1 MRKLRFLQLFEAFSS
16 KMLEN
21 NGEAEWDKIIEDV
34 FYDNYVKGNP
44 DKFLTALET
53 VLKEKGYRKPYKP
66 LNIDNFGQGL
76 DVKRIIRNS
85 IAINS
90 RSADRKWRNADRI
103 IQDTL
108 INKFFNGDE
117 VAAGK
122 AYQDWIKSTRDLYK
136 KTNSDGSDLILFK
149 TVDDF
154 PIWTPEEDI
163 VEEPMGM
170 FYLSH
175 VFGGKYYEDYTKR
188 EQKDKSNKDFR
199 EMMGKGMHRDICP
212 SCSSNGNMKWIKS
225 EDDYPK
231 GMWDKTEMCSR
242 CNPSGEPIK
251 MSAHS
256 EYSVRCPICDEKEC
270 KCSYDKL
277 KDVVDHYLEY
287 EDYKSIANMKTY
299 PFFQSFFDKYSKTK
313 NID

>member
-21 NGEAEWDKIIEDV
+21 NGEPEWDKIIEDV

-44 DKFLTALET
+44 DKFLTALEK
-53 VLKEKGYRKPYKP
+53 VLEEKGYRKPNTP
-66 LNIDNFGQGL
+66 LKIDNFGQGL
-76 DVKRIIRNS
+76 DIKRIIRNS

-90 RSADRKWRNADRI
+90 RSADRKWRGADRI

-108 INKFFNGDE
+108 INKFFNGDV

-122 AYQDWIKSTRDLYK
+122 AYQDWIKKTRDLYK

-175 VFGGKYYEDYTKR
+175 VFGGKYYEDYAKR
-188 EQKDKSNKDFR
+188 DQKDKTTKDSR
-199 EMMGKGMHRDICP
+199 EMTGKGMRRDQCP
-212 SCSSNGNMKWIKS
+212 RCFSNGNMKWIKS
-225 EDDYPK
+225 EEDYPK
-231 GMWDKTEMCSR
+231 GMWDKKEMCSR

-251 MSAHS
+251 MPAHS
-256 EYSVRCPICDEKEC
+256 EYTTTCPICNNKEC
-270 KCSYDKL
+270 KCSYDRL

-299 PFFQSFFDKYSKTK
+299 PFFQSFFDEFSKTK
-313 NID
+313 SID